1 AGSAHEDGG
10 NSSRDGTDSGHA
22 RGGKG
27 RRDGRYRRGGVGSAD
42 DVRNGDDGRGKD
54 LDAQDVRFL
63 VERKKLRDTL
73 LAVEDLHFNEISLT
87 RQVELMKG
95 LSTVHFSAGQIIYRE
110 GDLSDSLYFMLGP
123 IAESEAEGHNN
134 EGCHL
139 TTETK
144 GKEGR

>member
-1 AGSAHEDGG
+1 
-10 NSSRDGTDSGHA
+10 
-22 RGGKG
+22 
-27 RRDGRYRRGGVGSAD
+27 
-42 DVRNGDDGRGKD
+42 
-54 LDAQDVRFL
+54 
-63 VERKKLRDTL
+63 
-73 LAVEDLHFNEISLT
+73 
-87 RQVELMKG
+87 MKG

-144 GKEGR
+144 GKEGRGVDEDGDGDGPQRVFPFVPTKKVFGEEGLVYRWVRYG